1 MGNVGSSLLATRGK
15 ERGREE
21 KAGGKGMKAG
31 ERTKDESGCR
41 WRGRKESH
49 EMLDRFVGPAGESRG
64 PRCGGSWDEES
75 VDKARMVGRRTTGV
89 QLGWWFA
96 PERKRE
102 VGWVAGT
109 PEDRK
114 RGGLEAEG
122 REVGGGGTRILPK
135 RRAIP
140 GAALNESAFLCPAML
155 SKCKQRPIIYHPFR
169 KQLSALPLYLA
180 TRLKEGM
187 L

>member
-1 MGNVGSSLLATRGK
+1 MSPVAVGA
-15 ERGREE
+15 EE
-21 KAGGKGMKAG
+21 KRVTRCWIGLW
-31 ERTKDESGCR
+31 D
-41 WRGRKESH
+41 
-49 EMLDRFVGPAGESRG
+49 PQESRG
-64 PRCGGSWDEES
+64 AEMRWKLGRGAGGQSEDGGKKNDGGAIGVVVCAGTEKGGRVGGWNTGGSKERR
-75 VDKARMVGRRTTGV
+75 ARGRR
-89 QLGWWFA
+89 
-96 PERKRE
+96 ER
-102 VGWVAGT
+102 
-109 PEDRK
+109 
-114 RGGLEAEG
+114 EA
-122 REVGGGGTRILPK
+122 GGGGTRILPK